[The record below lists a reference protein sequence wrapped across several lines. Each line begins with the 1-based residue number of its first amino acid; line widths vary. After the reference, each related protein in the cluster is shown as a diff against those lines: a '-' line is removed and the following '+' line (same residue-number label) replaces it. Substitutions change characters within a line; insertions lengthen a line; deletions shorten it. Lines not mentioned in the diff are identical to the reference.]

1 MKVLIID
8 EMHHG
13 IITLLE
19 EINLKADYRPLIKRE
34 EILEIIDGYDGIFI
48 RSKTSMDRELL
59 EKGTN
64 LKFIA
69 RAGAGLEKIDQ
80 EYVKSRKIELFH
92 AAKGNRD
99 AVAEQAIGGL
109 LALFNNLL
117 KADREVRKGVWDRE
131 GNRGIE
137 LKGKTVGI
145 FGYGNMGKAFTK
157 RLKGFD
163 VEVLA
168 YDKYKSGFGDRD
180 VKEVSMEEL
189 QEKADIL
196 SIHVPLT
203 DETRMFFDNEVLS
216 AFKKPIW
223 LINTARGE
231 VISFSSINRALDK
244 GQILGAILDVLENEK
259 FDQFTPAQKEEF
271 DRLASRN
278 NVLFTP
284 HVAGWTFESY
294 EKINEVLVKQIRKKF
309 GL

>member
-8 EMHHG
+8 EMHKS

-34 EILEIIDGYDGIFI
+34 EILEIIDGYEGIFI

-59 EKGTN
+59 EKGKN

-80 EYVKSRKIELFH
+80 DYVKSRNIELFH

-109 LALFNNLL
+109 LALFNHLL

-145 FGYGNMGKAFTK
+145 FGYGNMGKAFAK

-189 QEKADIL
+189 QEKAEIL

-203 DETRMFFDNEVLS
+203 DETRMFFDDKVIS
-216 AFKKPIW
+216 GFKKPIW

-271 DRLASRN
+271 DRLASRE